1 MPETN
6 SNQII
11 LVASLMLRSMR
22 SPNYRIYLLG
32 SLTQFAPL
40 ITQVITGPLLMY
52 RLTGSPALLGVTALV
67 GSIPMIAMSI
77 FGGAIADRISK
88 KKVIIIALLG
98 SIIMVLVI
106 GMLLTTGIISK
117 ENPDSWLIL
126 LAVMLFL
133 SGLNGMLMPAL
144 QALIPEIVEK
154 EELMNAV
161 AVNSL
166 GINALSLMAP
176 AAAGFM
182 IDAYDFNVIYFT
194 MAGLYT
200 CSLIFIVF
208 VRGARQS
215 TGSSGSILGEIYKG
229 LRYVKRDNF
238 LFIILVFTLIATL
251 LSMPYQQLLP
261 IYADDILKVGATGMG
276 MLLSASG
283 AGALVASIV
292 LMALPNKKRGLM
304 LLVSGL
310 VSGLALVGFSFSS
323 TMGISITVMV
333 FIGIAQTFR
342 VTIGSTL
349 LQVYAEPE
357 YRGRVMS
364 LFHIQWGLSSICTF
378 LAGVLSEVA
387 PVQWVLGI
395 LSMILVILCL
405 MAIAFISGFRR
416 LD

>member
-1 MPETN
+1 MPERK
-6 SNQII
+6 SNRIL
-11 LVASLMLRSMR
+11 LVASLLRSMR
-22 SPNYRIYLLG
+22 NPNYRIYLLG
-32 SLTQFAPL
+32 SLAQFAPL

-67 GSIPMIAMSI
+67 GSIPMITMSI
-77 FGGAIADRISK
+77 FGGAIADRIPK
-88 KKVIIIALLG
+88 KKVIIIALMG
-98 SIIMVLVI
+98 SIIMVSVI

-126 LAVMLFL
+126 LGVMLFL
-133 SGLNGMLMPAL
+133 AGLNGMLMPAL
-144 QALIPEIVEK
+144 QALVAEIVEK

-176 AAAGFM
+176 AIAGFL
-182 IDAYDFNVIYFT
+182 IDTYDFNVLYFT

-200 CSLIFIVF
+200 CSLVFIAF
-208 VRGARQS
+208 VRGAQQP

-229 LRYVKRDNF
+229 LRYVKQDNF
-238 LFIILVFTLIATL
+238 LFITLVFTLIATL

-276 MLLSASG
+276 VLLSASG

-292 LMALPNKKRGLM
+292 LMALPNKKRGMM
-304 LLVSGL
+304 LLISGL

-323 TMGISITVMV
+323 AMGLSITVMV

-342 VTIGSTL
+342 ITVGGTL
-349 LQVYAEPE
+349 LQTYAEPE

-364 LFHIQWGLSSICTF
+364 IYSMQWGLMSIFTF
-378 LAGVLSEVA
+378 LAGVLSEVV
-387 PVQWVLGI
+387 PVQWVLGSLAMLLVA
-395 LSMILVILCL
+395 LSVLSSV
-405 MAIAFISGFRR
+405 FIPSVRK